1 MSLTEAGMEDC
12 RRPCHL
18 KCVPLY
24 FSDATLLETNVTT
37 IPSKALFGSSLSNGT
52 TGKLVDC
59 SNLIRENESVCANA
73 NGSICLVEDFTRN
86 TYYVSVVDKCA
97 ANGGIATIIFGRTL
111 LYANDILYFFGHL
124 LTQLIV
130 RVF

>member
-1 MSLTEAGMEDC
+1 MQGL
-12 RRPCHL
+12 
-18 KCVPLY
+18 VW
-24 FSDATLLETNVTT
+24 
-37 IPSKALFGSSLSNGT
+37 LFIVQWNNGT

-73 NGSICLVEDFTRN
+73 NGAICLVEDFTRN
-86 TYYVSVVDKCA
+86 TYYVSDVVEKCA

-111 LYANDILYFFGHL
+111 LYANDILNFFGHL

-130 RVF
+130 HVF